1 MRLIFASALLL
12 LPLHADAAPP
22 VPNDCWSGVMALD
35 KAPHGQLVAT
45 GPVAQWRVGMSL
57 VVYPTKE
64 TYEQINALLEK
75 GRTATFDTSGPITVI
90 LTWISGPEP
99 GDKDNADEAKSI
111 EITLQYRTAQGETG
125 TIMLTY
131 WTPMSGH
138 ETSLPP
144 DQRATI
150 AQADQQLHDMSCRG
164 IP

>member
-1 MRLIFASALLL
+1 MARRHVACCVPDKRNLR
-12 LPLHADAAPP
+12 ADQRPY
-22 VPNDCWSGVMALD
+22 G
-35 KAPHGQLVAT
+35 
-45 GPVAQWRVGMSL
+45 
-57 VVYPTKE
+57 KE
-64 TYEQINALLEK
+64 Q
-75 GRTATFDTSGPITVI
+75 TATFDTSRPITIVP
-90 LTWISGPEP
+90 TWISGPEP

-111 EITLQYRTAQGETG
+111 EITMQYRTAQGETG

-150 AQADQQLHDMSCRG
+150 AQFDQQSHDMSCQG